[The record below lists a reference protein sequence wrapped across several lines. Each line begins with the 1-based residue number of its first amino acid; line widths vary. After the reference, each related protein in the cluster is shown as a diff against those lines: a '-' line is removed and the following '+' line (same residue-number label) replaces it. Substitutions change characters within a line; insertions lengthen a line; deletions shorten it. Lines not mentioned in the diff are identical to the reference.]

1 MRGDDIGSSS
11 LSLISL
17 YEVSKILSSSLDVE
31 KTLYDVLNLLSSYL
45 QMRHGL
51 VALQDGQG
59 EVRVTAAS
67 GLSREAVTRGD
78 VKFPMEVLRRVV
90 ATSMPVVVGNAGA
103 DPLFKDYLSDLEEDE
118 VVSVIVVPIKGGDKI
133 YGAFSIERE
142 WDGGVQFSF
151 ESDVRF
157 LTMVANLMAQSVRL
171 HQSVAVDRDRL
182 IRERARLEKALRKD
196 ADDGAAT
203 AAISDIVGDSPAMQR
218 VFDQV
223 RQVAPLKSTVL
234 LRGESGTGKELI
246 ARAIHSLSARK
257 DKPFI
262 KVNCAALPETLLESE
277 LFGHERGAF
286 TGATQDRK
294 GRFEMASN
302 GTLFLDEIGEI
313 SPAFQAK
320 LLRILQEGEF
330 ERVGG
335 NKTLKVDVRLI
346 SATNKNLE
354 QAVAAGEF
362 RADLYYRINVVPLF
376 LPPLREREGD
386 VPRLAVHFLD
396 KFNEENGRK
405 LSIDADAMTV
415 FNSCHFPGNVRELE
429 NCVNRVATMAHGE
442 VIHSGDL
449 PCCRDQCLSA
459 VLWRLDEGAKPVGG
473 LNAAPVP
480 PPRQAPSMPAMPP
493 AGGGGFGGTGFAG
506 HGGNGNGN
514 GGGFGAG
521 PYSGA
526 EADGPAEDDMANGEP
541 LTGSPGM
548 PQRDRLLMAMEKSGW
563 VQAKAARMLG
573 LTPRQV
579 GYALKK
585 YNIEVKRL

>member
-17 YEVSKILSSSLDVE
+17 YEVSKLLSSSLDLE
-31 KTLYDVLNLLSSYL
+31 KTFNDVLNLLSSYL

-51 VALQDGQG
+51 VALQDGRG
-59 EVRVTAAS
+59 ETRVTAAS
-67 GLSREAVTRGD
+67 GLSRDAIKRGD
-78 VKFPMEVLRRVV
+78 CRFPQDVLRRVV
-90 ATSMPVVVGNAGA
+90 STAMPVVVGNAGA
-103 DPLFKDYLSDLEEDE
+103 DPLFADYLDDLEDEE
-118 VVSVIVVPIKGGDKI
+118 VVSVIVVPIKGADKT
-133 YGAFSIERE
+133 YGALSIERE
-142 WDGGVQFSF
+142 WDGAVQFSF

-157 LTMVANLMAQSVRL
+157 LTMVANLMAQTVRL
-171 HQSVAVDRDRL
+171 HQSVASDRDRL
-182 IRERARLEKALRKD
+182 IMERARLEKALRAEEKESS
-196 ADDGAAT
+196 T
-203 AAISDIVGDSPAMQR
+203 AAISDIVGTSPAMQR

-234 LRGESGTGKELI
+234 LRGESGTGKELV
-246 ARAIHSLSARK
+246 ARAIHSLSPRK

-277 LFGHERGAF
+277 LFGHEKGAF

-294 GRFEMASN
+294 GRFELASG

-335 NKTLKVDVRLI
+335 NKTLKADIRLI

-354 QAVAAGEF
+354 EAVAKGDF

-376 LPPLREREGD
+376 LPPLRDREGD
-386 VPRLAVHFLD
+386 IPRLAAFFLD
-396 KFNEENGRK
+396 KFNQENGRDLT
-405 LSIDADAMTV
+405 LSPGALNV
-415 FNSCHFPGNVRELE
+415 FGACHFPGNVRELE
-429 NCVNRVATMAHGE
+429 NCVHRVATMARGD
-442 VIHSGDL
+442 VIRDADL
-449 PCCRDQCLSA
+449 PCRNDQCLSA
-459 VLWRLDEGAKPVGG
+459 VLWRIDEDAQPVGG
-473 LNAAPVP
+473 LGTPQRARPAPQP
-480 PPRQAPSMPAMPP
+480 ARAPAV
-493 AGGGGFGGTGFAG
+493 AT
-506 HGGNGNGN
+506 
-514 GGGFGAG
+514 
-521 PYSGA
+521 
-526 EADGPAEDDMANGEP
+526 PAEGADDDDEDLVPGEP
-541 LTGSPGM
+541 LTGAAGM
-548 PQRDRLLMAMEKSGW
+548 PQRDRLVSAMEKAGW